1 SATAG
6 DALIRC
12 ELCQIAI
19 QMTRQLNRLV
29 RGRAEALSLLSLML
43 LQHSRSKARVDAA
56 GSLVLL
62 EDQDRGLWDRR
73 AITEGTMLLEKA
85 LFARQPPGPFQLQ
98 AAIAAVHANAVSPE
112 ATDWQEIR
120 ALYDG
125 LLKFQDTPVVRLNR
139 AVAIGMAEG
148 ADAGLQVL
156 ELMKTSQAL
165 MRHHLFHSAKA
176 GLLLRSGRN
185 DAACESYRAALA
197 LAQNG
202 TERDFLVQRIEALEA
217 GGVQ

>member
-1 SATAG
+1 
-6 DALIRC
+6 
-12 ELCQIAI
+12 
-19 QMTRQLNRLV
+19 LNRLV

-43 LQHSRSKARVDAA
+43 LQHSRSTARVDAA
-56 GSLVLL
+56 GKLVLL
-62 EDQDRGLWDRR
+62 EDQDRGLWDRG

-85 LFARQPPGPFQLQ
+85 LLARQPPGPFQLQ
-98 AAIAAVHANAVSPE
+98 GAIAAVHANAASPA

-139 AVAIGMAEG
+139 AVAIGMADG
-148 ADAGLQVL
+148 ADAGLEVL
-156 ELMKTSQAL
+156 ELMNASRAM

-185 DAACESYRAALA
+185 SEACKSYREALV
-197 LAQNG
+197 LARNG
-202 TERDFLVQRIEALEA
+202 IEKDFLLQRIEALEA